1 MSVESMAG
9 LYESSPTST
18 TDGKEK
24 VVGITA
30 TGAVRV
36 AMESAGGTSLDGMLR
51 AVDTAAVTAAAY
63 STGNAVGAKR
73 TFSSMAASTGR
84 GGVLQTVIVRDK
96 AGQNVNYDLIL
107 FDADPTSTTIT
118 DKAAVAVNTADL
130 AKIIGVVQLSGIV
143 LGAAATMGV
152 LTASGLGLAYKITSG
167 TTIYGILVT
176 RGAPTYASTSDVSV
190 ELIALPA

>member
-1 MSVESMAG
+1 MAVESFSG

-18 TDGKEK
+18 ADGKEK
-24 VVGITA
+24 VVGISP

-36 AMESAGGTSLDGMLR
+36 TMESAGGTALDGMLR
-51 AVDTAAVTAAAY
+51 AADTAVVTAAAY

-73 TFSSMAASTGR
+73 TFTSMAASAGR

-107 FDADPTSTTIT
+107 FDADPSSTTVT

-143 LGAAATMGV
+143 LGASSTMGV

>member
-1 MSVESMAG
+1 MAVESIAG
-9 LYESSPTST
+9 LYEASPSSA
-18 TDGKEK
+18 TDTKEK
-24 VVGITA
+24 IVGITQK
-30 TGAVRV
+30 GALRV
-36 AMESAGGTSLDGMLR
+36 ALEDASGNALGSVLR
-51 AVDTAAVTAAAY
+51 AADTAAVTAAAY

-73 TFSSMAASTGR
+73 TFSSMALASGL
-84 GGVLQTVIVRDK
+84 GGILQTVIVRDK

-130 AKIIGVVQLSGIV
+130 AKIIGVVSLTGIV

-152 LTASGLGLAYKITSG
+152 LTASGLGLAYKLTSG

-190 ELIALPA
+190 ELIALPG